1 MRTCD
6 MYKDRFRSEQTLRQ
20 GYAEG
25 RDIRT
30 SLAWLCHWQYKKYLE
45 GLIHKTLYEK
55 DKT

>member
-1 MRTCD
+1 